1 LFFGHLRFSFG
12 AFVAIFC
19 SVKTENPLHDE
30 AVSGLEIRFRRLLR
44 DSDRSSTLAV
54 RGTTTRR
61 TERGLGAAIHDG
73 KSYIDM
79 DAGAKGKIHRRW
91 RTKSNGLAALFCAP
105 PGRFVAC

>member
-1 LFFGHLRFSFG
+1 
-12 AFVAIFC
+12 
-19 SVKTENPLHDE
+19 
-30 AVSGLEIRFRRLLR
+30 
-44 DSDRSSTLAV
+44 
-54 RGTTTRR
+54 
-61 TERGLGAAIHDG
+61 LGAAIHDG